1 MGKVIAISNQKGG
14 VGKTT
19 TTINLAA
26 SLVALEKK
34 VLIIDADPQ
43 ANATSGLG
51 ATPLSPDKTV
61 YNCMLGEANPREC
74 LVETSVEGL
83 MILPSHSDLSGAE
96 VELVSVPDREFV
108 MRKIT
113 DQLRDDYDFIF
124 IDCSPSLGLIT
135 VSVLAAADSIII
147 PVQCEY
153 FALEGI
159 SKLLSTLQVVKR
171 RINPKIDIEGF
182 LMTMYDARTR
192 HSNQVY
198 EEVKKHFKSLVFSS
212 VIHRNVRLSEAPS
225 FGQSVLDFDI
235 DSRGSQNYLQL
246 ARELL
251 EKNKQL

>member
-135 VSVLAAADSIII
+135 VSVLAAADSVII

-153 FALEGI
+153 
-159 SKLLSTLQVVKR
+159 LSL
-171 RINPKIDIEGF
+171 
-182 LMTMYDARTR
+182 
-192 HSNQVY
+192 
-198 EEVKKHFKSLVFSS
+198 
-212 VIHRNVRLSEAPS
+212 IH
-225 FGQSVLDFDI
+225 I
-235 DSRGSQNYLQL
+235 
-246 ARELL
+246 
-251 EKNKQL
+251 

>member
-1 MGKVIAISNQKGG
+1 M
-14 VGKTT
+14 
-19 TTINLAA
+19 
-26 SLVALEKK
+26 ALEKK

-51 ATPLSPDKTV
+51 ATPLSPNKTV

-113 DQLRDDYDFIF
+113 DQLRNDYDFIF

-135 VSVLAAADSIII
+135 VSVLAAADSVII

-198 EEVKKHFKSLVFSS
+198 EEVKKHFKSLVFFVLIMLSLFWRHNESS
-212 VIHRNVRLSEAPS
+212 YFHNPIA
-225 FGQSVLDFDI
+225 F
-235 DSRGSQNYLQL
+235 
-246 ARELL
+246 
-251 EKNKQL
+251 